1 MLKTRESH
9 LGVTMGAPGE
19 LLGIR
24 SKLFGPIPSHII
36 NDDFFLTCD
45 VLDQGYESRYA
56 PRAITS
62 EQTTESARQ
71 EFDRRTRI
79 AAGTW
84 QSCSSFVRL
93 GSPQR
98 GWLSVSFLSHRI
110 LRNAVVPV
118 SLPLIWVLSR
128 HLARRHGW
136 AKTLYLGQ
144 DLAYLGAF
152 VGIVTDIRALAPLSE
167 FLLVNAAQ
175 VRGGFRW
182 ISGRQ
187 NPLWDKPVRK
197 RWA

>member
-1 MLKTRESH
+1 
-9 LGVTMGAPGE
+9 MGAPGE
-19 LLGIR
+19 LLGLR
-24 SKLFGPIPSHII
+24 SKLFRPIPSHII

-56 PRAITS
+56 ARAMTS
-62 EQTTESARQ
+62 EETTESARQ

-84 QSCSSFVRL
+84 QSCRSFFHL
-93 GSPQR
+93 GSPRR

-110 LRNAVVPV
+110 LRNIVVPV
-118 SLPLIWVLSR
+118 SLPVIWVLSR
-128 HLARRHGW
+128 HLAKRHGW
-136 AKTLYLGQ
+136 AQVVYRGQ
-144 DLAYLGAF
+144 GLAYLGAF
-152 VGIVTDIRALAPLSE
+152 LGMVTDVRALAPLSE

-175 VRGGFRW
+175 VRGGLRW
-182 ISGRQ
+182 IGGRQ